1 MLREFCFVPAAGVA
15 SNPARPK
22 LNGWRTSVRRCEEK
36 EEDDRAAYRA
46 FEHLLGGKKGNK
58 LNKKRNGFRSVERVE
73 LGKESDEASDVQYK
87 KFDAFLAGK
96 PDALEEQKREEPPRP
111 MMSPPPSRPEAA
123 NEPAPS
129 IPPKP
134 QTSPPRFDNPAPFKT
149 QILRRPSRDPNSAT
163 PTYRELDQ
171 LLSSEGARQWTQ
183 DRGHMRFTDVQSASS
198 LAMIKEGDEIS
209 AAALKGMGI
218 VAEQDLL
225 KSKFIV
231 CVSAPASQA
240 LSFSWINFLTEVSSR
255 CTIEGAYVV
264 GVATTETQKALDKIK
279 KKRSLRMCLVS
290 VSTPEWTGN
299 FGQKRIHLL
308 HRLGGNEDATWTVK
322 GIWSDVAAGQGLA
335 DVLLAEMKQLSEM
348 DSLPKPTS
356 AEHPTIRTPVGKPLT
371 VPEVLAEAPR
381 PELKQKGEDLPILR
395 SPSSG
400 KYISRLNVGDEVSS
414 ALFWSVEAPL
424 LVICLAPGSPN
435 AEWVKV
441 LAEISSRSVIDNVE
455 YQGVYTGNGANLNKL
470 LKKQHLSFPLHLD
483 EDGEV
488 FQELGQK
495 CTYLFEIIRT
505 PFWGDHEESDG
516 FDFEEAPARA
526 RILEKWNDVSS
537 NTGHADELLAALRKS
552 LEQRQEP
559 ANLELHAPVA
569 RPIPQPEPEPELV
582 DSERDS
588 AEAVEE
594 EEVEE
599 EEVLREKPM
608 RFENEHQSETR
619 KDMTVE
625 DLLNAPPQRPK
636 RKKRG
641 GNRDNKSLTIG
652 PKELRQ
658 RRPRM
663 KKSEKLVVNHTS
675 NLKGL
680 LRVLNRLCRHE
691 SIIGIV
697 PAELTSSKSNSPGL
711 RLRVTVKT
719 ETGFKI
725 IARQASSIQEVFVI
739 TKATRPE
746 LIEMVVDE
754 FRISKSGYSGRGA
767 RNPGDI
773 PTEGIF
779 SDHKPLENAERQADA
794 GN

>member
-1 MLREFCFVPAAGVA
+1 MLREFCFVPPAGVA
-15 SNPARPK
+15 AGNAARPK
-22 LNGWRTSVRRCEEK
+22 LHGRRTSVRGCE

-73 LGKESDEASDVQYK
+73 LEKESDEASDSQYK

-96 PDALEEQKREEPPRP
+96 PDALKDEEKEEPTRP
-111 MMSPPPSRPEAA
+111 MMSRPPSRPEAA
-123 NEPAPS
+123 KEPAPP
-129 IPPKP
+129 IQPKP
-134 QTSPPRFDNPAPFKT
+134 PTSSPRFDNPAPFKP
-149 QILRRPSRDPNSAT
+149 QILRRPSRNPSSAT
-163 PTYRELDQ
+163 PTYREFDQ
-171 LLSSEGARQWTQ
+171 LLSSEGAREWTQ
-183 DRGHMRFTDVQSASS
+183 DRGNMGFTDAQSASS
-198 LAMIKEGDEIS
+198 LAIIKEEDEIS
-209 AAALKGMGI
+209 AVALKGMGI
-218 VAEQDLL
+218 VGEQDLL

-231 CVSAPASQA
+231 FVSAPASQA
-240 LSFSWINFLTEVSSR
+240 LSSTWVNFLTEVSSR
-255 CTIEGAYVV
+255 CTIDGAYVV
-264 GVATTETQKALDKIK
+264 GVATTETQKALDKVK
-279 KKRSLRMCLVS
+279 KKRSLRMSLVS
-290 VSTPEWTGN
+290 VSTPEWTAN
-299 FGQKRIHLL
+299 FGQKRVHLF
-308 HRLGGNEDATWTVK
+308 HRLGGNEAATWTVK

-348 DSLPKPTS
+348 DSLPKPAS
-356 AEHPTIRTPVGKPLT
+356 AGQPTIRAPVGKPLT
-371 VPEVLAEAPR
+371 VPEVLVEAPG
-381 PELKQKGEDLPILR
+381 PELKQKDEELPILR

-400 KYISRLNVGDEVSS
+400 KYTSRLSVGDEVSS
-414 ALFWSVEAPL
+414 AMFWSVETPL
-424 LVICLAPGSPN
+424 LVICLAPGSPT

-441 LAEISSRSVIDNVE
+441 LAEISSRSVVDNVE
-455 YQGVYTGNGANLNKL
+455 YQGVYTGNGDNLNKL

-488 FQELGQK
+488 FEELGQK
-495 CTYLFEIIRT
+495 CTYLLEIIRD
-505 PFWGDHEESDG
+505 DHEEDADG

-526 RILEKWNDVSS
+526 RILQKWNDVSA
-537 NTGHADELLAALRKS
+537 NTGHADELLVALRER

-559 ANLELHAPVA
+559 ANLELHAPVT
-569 RPIPQPEPEPELV
+569 RPIPEPEPEAELV
-582 DSERDS
+582 DSGSDS
-588 AEAVEE
+588 AEA
-594 EEVEE
+594 VEE

-608 RFENEHQSETR
+608 RVENEPQNEAK

-625 DLLNAPPQRPK
+625 DLLKGPPRKPK

-652 PKELRQ
+652 PHELRQ

-663 KKSEKLVVNHTS
+663 KKSEKLVVNHSS

-697 PAELTSSKSNSPGL
+697 PAELTSSRSNSPGL

-754 FRISKSGYSGRGA
+754 FRISKSGYSGRGT
-767 RNPGDI
+767 RNPADI

-779 SDHKPLENAERQADA
+779 SDHKPPENVEPQADT